1 MTSNAPREAV
11 ARYGRSHTRSTHRKT
26 LAVHRAPLPAV
37 PSLSRLKMNTHTST
51 EWHPIAHVTIEDAG
65 CRAAI
70 IDTLHRRG
78 WSVVEQPTGLHL
90 IHAISGLIL
99 GDQPWLRPGMIV
111 ADAAARGCSGLS
123 IARGLRELDAR
134 IPVVVV
140 ARATDEL
147 SAMRDG
153 RLTIVAPSNA
163 VKTVEQLARRRGG
176 HDGAPSPQHSATA

>member
-1 MTSNAPREAV
+1 MNN
-11 ARYGRSHTRSTHRKT
+11 
-26 LAVHRAPLPAV
+26 PA
-37 PSLSRLKMNTHTST
+37 S
-51 EWHPIAHVTIEDAG
+51 EWHPIAHIAVEDAA

-70 IDTLHRRG
+70 IDTLHQRG

-123 IARGLRELDAR
+123 IARGLRDLGSL

-140 ARATDEL
+140 ARAADEL
-147 SAMRDG
+147 VAMRDG
-153 RLTIVAPSNA
+153 ALTIVARENA
-163 VKTVEQLARRRGG
+163 VKTVELLARPRSGHRGT
-176 HDGAPSPQHSATA
+176 PSPQHGATT